1 MTNSLSLEKQ
11 IKVQQEY
18 MWTSLAWAAFILILG
33 VGLTIFLY
41 YKADN
46 DTAAK
51 IPELLKVGPLFI
63 SGAVTAFPGKIFME
77 CRARVATYRNLEDSF
92 KYLDQKAQKDLI
104 YQVMTEAFKQTVI
117 IK

>member
-1 MTNSLSLEKQ
+1 MSDSLSLEKQ

-18 MWTSLAWAAFILILG
+18 MWISLAWTAFILILG
-33 VGLTIFLY
+33 IALTIFLY
-41 YKADN
+41 YKGDSGSAN
-46 DTAAK
+46 
-51 IPELLKVGPLFI
+51 IPEVLKVGPLFI

-92 KYLDQKAQKDLI
+92 KYLGKKAQKDLI